1 MPLEIERKYPVPGFS
16 ALRQALMTAGATPEP
31 VVFEQN
37 IVFDAPSP
45 NATPDATPDA
55 GPQVDP
61 VAPGLLRAA
70 GILLRLRR
78 NSPGG
83 QAALAGVVTVKLPA
97 PGQAPAGY
105 KVRREIETRVE
116 DFSAMQSILHALGYR
131 EALRYEK
138 VRQTWRLGDLHVCL
152 DRLPFGRFAEL
163 EGDPEGIAA
172 WETRLGLDP
181 ASARTA
187 TYHDLHLERLAGQG
201 LSPTDS
207 FVFSPDQSARL
218 LAAPSLEEEA

>member
-16 ALRQALMTAGATPEP
+16 ALRQALIEAGATPEP

-37 IVFDAPSP
+37 IVFDATS
-45 NATPDATPDA
+45 PDAKPDA
-55 GPQVDP
+55 GPAAKPDSGQI
-61 VAPGLLRAA
+61 APGPLRAA

-83 QAALAGVVTVKLPA
+83 QAAVAGVVTVKLPA

-116 DFSAMQSILHALGYR
+116 DFSAMEAILHALGYR

-138 VRQTWRLGDLHVCL
+138 VRQTWALGGLHVCL
-152 DRLPFGRFAEL
+152 DRLPFGRFVEL
-163 EGDPEGIAA
+163 EGAPEDIAA
-172 WETRLGLDP
+172 WAARLGLDP
-181 ASARTA
+181 ASARSA

-201 LSPTDS
+201 LTPTDS

-218 LAAPSLEEEA
+218 LAAPSLEEGA

>member
-1 MPLEIERKYPVPGFS
+1 MPLEIELKFPVAGFS
-16 ALRQALMTAGATPEP
+16 ALRQSLAEAGAVPEP

-45 NATPDATPDA
+45 YAGPDASPDA
-55 GPQVDP
+55 GPDAGT
-61 VAPGLLRAA
+61 VAPGPLRAA

-83 QAALAGVVTVKLPA
+83 QAAASGVVTVKLPA

-105 KVRREIETRVE
+105 KVRQELETRVE
-116 DFSAMQSILHALGYR
+116 DFSAMEGILHGLGYA

-138 VRQTWRLGDLHVCL
+138 VRQAWMLGGLHVCL
-152 DRLPFGRFAEL
+152 DRLPFGRFVEL
-163 EGDPEGIAA
+163 EGDPDDITAWAA
-172 WETRLGLDP
+172 RLGLDP

-187 TYHDLHLERLAGQG
+187 TYHDLHLEHLDAQG
-201 LSPTDS
+201 LGPTDS
-207 FVFSPDQSARL
+207 FVFPPEQAARL
-218 LAAPSLEEEA
+218 LAAPSLEE